1 MLKLITRLLVP
12 ARCILCNTEGSS
24 LCENCLITLEKQ
36 PRVCYLCNAITT
48 DGRVCASC
56 QWRTRV
62 RRTVILWSYRKGVDK
77 IVQAIKY
84 EGSEDVARK
93 LALLLAQASL
103 PSFDLIT
110 FVPDTSKRR
119 RERGY
124 VAPQL
129 IARELSRLTRKP
141 YIELLTRTTHTP
153 QVGAGRE
160 MRWRQVKGNF
170 VSKHLALFEGK
181 RILLIDDVITT
192 GATVTECA
200 KILKLDG
207 SGPIFVVAIAKK

>member
-1 MLKLITRLLVP
+1 LLKLITRLLVP
-12 ARCILCNTEGSS
+12 ARCILCNTEGLS

-36 PRVCYLCNAITT
+36 PSVCYLCNAVTV

-62 RRTVILWSYRKGVDK
+62 RRTTILWSYRKGVDK

-84 EGSEDVARK
+84 EGSEDIAKR
-93 LALLLAQASL
+93 LALLLTQAGL
-103 PSFDLIT
+103 PGFDLIT

-124 VAPQL
+124 IAPQL

-141 YIELLTRTTHTP
+141 YVELLTRTTHIP
-153 QVGAGRE
+153 QVGASRE
-160 MRWRQVKGNF
+160 VRWRQVKDNF
-170 VSKHLALFEGK
+170 LPRHPSLLEGK

-200 KILKLDG
+200 RIIKLAG
-207 SGPIFVVAIAKK
+207 SGPIFIAAIAKK

>member
-1 MLKLITRLLVP
+1 
-12 ARCILCNTEGSS
+12 
-24 LCENCLITLEKQ
+24 
-36 PRVCYLCNAITT
+36 
-48 DGRVCASC
+48 
-56 QWRTRV
+56 V